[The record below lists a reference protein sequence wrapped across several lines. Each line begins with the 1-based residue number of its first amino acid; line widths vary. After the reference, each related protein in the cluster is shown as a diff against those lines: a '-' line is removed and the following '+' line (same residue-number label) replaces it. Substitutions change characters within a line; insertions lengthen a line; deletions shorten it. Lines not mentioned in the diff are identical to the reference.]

1 MKTRILKRDLLVQN
15 RIYRLVRSVVKLPG
29 REPVV
34 RDCVEHPGAVAVVPL
49 LPGRRVVLIRQ
60 YRFAV
65 RGDLWE
71 IPAGTLEAGES
82 PARCAH
88 RELME
93 EIGYR
98 AGRLERLA
106 VFYTAPGFC
115 DERMHLY
122 LGRDLCPERRPGDAD
137 EIIRPET
144 VSLATAFRWIDAG
157 RIRDGKTIAGLF
169 LAAKRI
175 GAGS

>member
-1 MKTRILKRDLLVQN
+1 MKTRILKRDVLFQN
-15 RIYRLVRSVVKLPG
+15 RIYRLVRSVIRHPG
-29 REPVV
+29 HDAVV
-34 RDCVEHPGAVAVVPL
+34 RDCIEHPGAVAIVPF
-49 LPGRRVVLIRQ
+49 LPGNRIVLIRQ

-71 IPAGTLEAGES
+71 IPAGTLEAGEA
-82 PARCAH
+82 PGACAR

-98 AGRLERLA
+98 AGRLEKLG

-122 LGRDLCPERRPGDAD
+122 VARDLRPERRPGDPD
-137 EIIRPET
+137 EIIRPRA
-144 VSLATAFRWIDAG
+144 VPLATALRWAGTG
-157 RIRDGKTIAGLF
+157 RIRDAKTLVGLAWAAGCLR
-169 LAAKRI
+169 A
-175 GAGS
+175 